1 MASKEQYF
9 QEKDG
14 ALFVLLNVQRCKR
27 SFCIILNV
35 FYKYIASARLDITEK
50 KDHTT
55 DGIHRPVHYRILN
68 IRMLDFL

>member
-9 QEKDG
+9 QGKDG
-14 ALFVLLNVQRCKR
+14 ALFVLLNVQKMQKI
-27 SFCIILNV
+27 FLYNFKCILQVYCLSKIGYN
-35 FYKYIASARLDITEK
+35 RK